1 MDVPGASAAETALA
15 CVIYVAEQEEETWSI
30 GCNFSAELD
39 EASLVQ
45 YGHTPLGLGACTVY
59 KGKGCATC
67 HGTGMKGRVALYEVL
82 PITPEIRGLI
92 LNSTFASEIQDVASK
107 QGMKTLREAGL
118 LKVLQGVTT
127 VEEILRVTSE

>member
-1 MDVPGASAAETALA
+1 VVVAQRLA
-15 CVIYVAEQEEETWSI
+15 RKVCQ
-30 GCNFSAELD
+30 GCREPYQLD

-45 YGHTPLGLGACTVY
+45 YGHAPLGLGACTVY

-82 PITPEIRGLI
+82 PVTPEIRGLV